1 VRAASPLLGA
11 FCAVLGATAVAE
23 GCAVAWAAL
32 AGVLGFATAL
42 LYLFVWWRNLV
53 LKYIRQSLA
62 DDLKDIGAFYL
73 AKPQS
78 HFWVAVAAAEGGNKP
93 EQILGC
99 VGLEHK
105 DAG

>member
-1 VRAASPLLGA
+1 MRAVSPLLGA
-11 FCAVLGATAVAE
+11 FCAVLGAAAVAE

-42 LYLFVWWRNLV
+42 LYLFVWWRKLV
-53 LKYIRQSLA
+53 LAYIRQSLD

-73 AKPQS
+73 AKPRS
-78 HFWVAVAAAEGGNKP
+78 HFWVAVAAAEGGNE

-99 VGLEHK
+99 VALEYK